1 MQGLLHLSQALNG
14 NLDNL
19 KAILLPAESSAKTS
33 ETCTLQAS
41 TKEVEGEH
49 WWIDGIDVSEGSLL
63 EEVPEGVWDRMDLR
77 EPVFLTR
84 DSVT

>member
-1 MQGLLHLSQALNG
+1 
-14 NLDNL
+14 
-19 KAILLPAESSAKTS
+19 
-33 ETCTLQAS
+33 
-41 TKEVEGEH
+41 VEGEH